1 LQSPEFLAAA
11 RKAGIESSLA
21 PLYGKKYAAYLAAL
35 QEEIAPLIRRA
46 VDRTGP
52 GAVLS
57 GALVFPGSILV
68 ALALLLAWGLA
79 RARHGVKR
87 AAGTRRAGPRLAAFA
102 GLVVAFY
109 LLLPVAALLL
119 KILYWRRKKLYIE
132 HLIFSLHVHAFIF
145 SLLILTVI
153 LDYRIVIWGVIL
165 WSHVYLYLAIKNYYS
180 QGYVKTFFKM
190 ALLLFSYGLTLI
202 VAMTLTLVG
211 TAVSLQLS
219 DKM

>member
-1 LQSPEFLAAA
+1 MADSSKKGVTVVLGDETYDVQQSDFM
-11 RKAGIESSLA
+11 STFS
-21 PLYGKKYAAYLAAL
+21 
-35 QEEIAPLIRRA
+35 
-46 VDRTGP
+46 DN
-52 GAVLS
+52 
-57 GALVFPGSILV
+57 
-68 ALALLLAWGLA
+68 
-79 RARHGVKR
+79 
-87 AAGTRRAGPRLAAFA
+87 FA
-102 GLVVAFY
+102 KMMF

-132 HLIFSLHVHAFIF
+132 HLIFSLHVHAFTF